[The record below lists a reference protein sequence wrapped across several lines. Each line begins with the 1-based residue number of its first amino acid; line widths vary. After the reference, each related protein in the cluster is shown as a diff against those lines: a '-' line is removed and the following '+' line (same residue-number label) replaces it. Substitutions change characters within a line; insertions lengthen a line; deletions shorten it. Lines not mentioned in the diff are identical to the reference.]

1 MVDDFLSQ
9 HHSSYLE
16 NQDDDFYTEDV
27 EYTDDDWQWEERLRL
42 INEFSNWT
50 SGDDGLDRF
59 LQQTQLE
66 TPQAFIEKPLI
77 VALKS
82 LKNSQQLSEEFLD
95 EFKRHGSLK
104 LDGCGYV
111 VHCHG
116 VTRNPETQEYMMVM
130 NYAEDGDLRHYI
142 QKNLSTLRWKD
153 VVEMLCSIAMGLLN
167 VHKNGTF
174 HKNLHCGNILK
185 FYSCNIADF
194 GLCGP
199 SNPSEPRGVYGSL
212 PFIAPEVLAGGLFS
226 AKADIYSFAFIM
238 WELSSGRPPFS
249 DRPHD
254 HSLALEIC
262 HGFREAVV
270 PGTPLFYE
278 QLMVKCWNADPSL
291 RPDAEEIVD
300 ILLSPYG
307 YQRRILGLDEFVINT
322 ANDIDDVDQFE
333 QTLAS
338 RISNTNYPVSP
349 DVHPFAFYNSRFILF
364 PNLPT
369 PQNSF
374 VATDQP
380 IMKSYLDFNDKSQQC
395 SLQYD
400 DEMAYEEYDTNYPP
414 EFSDIESDNESENEQ
429 YIPPPPPISMLRRKS
444 LAPIPL
450 AIN

>member
-1 MVDDFLSQ
+1 ALV
-9 HHSSYLE
+9 
-16 NQDDDFYTEDV
+16 
-27 EYTDDDWQWEERLRL
+27 
-42 INEFSNWT
+42 
-50 SGDDGLDRF
+50 
-59 LQQTQLE
+59 
-66 TPQAFIEKPLI
+66 EKPLI

-130 NYAEDGDLRHYI
+130 NYAEDGDFRHYI
-142 QKNLSTLRWKD
+142 QKNITTLRWKD
-153 VVEMLCSIAMGLLN
+153 AVEMLCSIAMGLLN

-185 FYSCNIADF
+185 FFSCNIADL

-212 PFIAPEVLAGGLFS
+212 PFVAPEVLAGDSFS

-262 HGFREAVV
+262 HGFREAIV

-300 ILLSPYG
+300 ILLNPYD
-307 YQRRILGLDEFVINT
+307 YQRRLLGLDEFTINS
-322 ANDIDDVDQFE
+322 ANIDDVDQFE

-338 RISNTNYPVSP
+338 HISSTKYPVSP
-349 DVHPFAFYNSRFILF
+349 DIHPFAIYNSRFLLF

-374 VATDQP
+374 SMINLNNIPYNVM
-380 IMKSYLDFNDKSQQC
+380 MK
-395 SLQYD
+395 
-400 DEMAYEEYDTNYPP
+400 
-414 EFSDIESDNESENEQ
+414 
-429 YIPPPPPISMLRRKS
+429 
-444 LAPIPL
+444 
-450 AIN
+450 